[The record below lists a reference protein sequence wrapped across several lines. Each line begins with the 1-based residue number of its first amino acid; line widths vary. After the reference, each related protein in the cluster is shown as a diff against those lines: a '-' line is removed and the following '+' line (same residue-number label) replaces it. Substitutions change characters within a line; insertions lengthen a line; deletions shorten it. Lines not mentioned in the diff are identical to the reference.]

1 MLNKAEC
8 NFQYFNAQFIG
19 LCMCVASGQADLQP
33 GEVLLQLEE
42 DQDQDLC
49 HGPTG
54 QEAGQQTREG
64 RQVSD
69 AIFPDLQAK
78 LGVSG
83 GEEKKNIGGRT
94 QKRFI

>member
-1 MLNKAEC
+1 
-8 NFQYFNAQFIG
+8 
-19 LCMCVASGQADLQP
+19 MCVASRQADLQP

-42 DQDQDLC
+42 DQDQNLC

-83 GEEKKNIGGRT
+83 GEEKRILEEGHI
-94 QKRFI
+94 KRFI